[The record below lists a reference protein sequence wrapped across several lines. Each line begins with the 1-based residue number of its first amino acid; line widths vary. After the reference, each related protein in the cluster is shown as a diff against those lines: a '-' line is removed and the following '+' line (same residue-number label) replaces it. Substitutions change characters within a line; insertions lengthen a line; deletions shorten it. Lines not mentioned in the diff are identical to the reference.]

1 MIGRVQQ
8 PKIKVPFTNLDLVL
22 EIFAFIIIIYLW
34 LFIIYELPK
43 LPARIPLHFDLSG
56 KADRIGSKT
65 DLYWI
70 PVITSVLYIGLSVL
84 NLFPHKFNYLVT
96 ITENNALKQY
106 RLATRLIR
114 TLKVL
119 VNMVFGWVI
128 TIVIRSANGTLFYP
142 YEGILVIL
150 SIFIPVI
157 VYLIAASR
165 VESMRIQKD
174 Q

>member
-1 MIGRVQQ
+1 MGKRLQRPVV
-8 PKIKVPFTNLDLVL
+8 KLPFTAFDSIL
-22 EIFAFIIIIYLW
+22 EIFAFVLLVFSWGYIFY
-34 LFIIYELPK
+34 K
-43 LPARIPLHFDLSG
+43 LPDLPAQIPVHFDLTG
-56 KADRIGSKT
+56 KVDRIGSKT

-70 PVITSVLYIGLSVL
+70 PVIASVLYIGLSVL

-128 TIVIRSANGTLFYP
+128 TIVIRSANGTLVYP

-150 SIFIPVI
+150 LLFIPVI
-157 VYLIAASR
+157 VYLIAASS

-174 Q
+174 R